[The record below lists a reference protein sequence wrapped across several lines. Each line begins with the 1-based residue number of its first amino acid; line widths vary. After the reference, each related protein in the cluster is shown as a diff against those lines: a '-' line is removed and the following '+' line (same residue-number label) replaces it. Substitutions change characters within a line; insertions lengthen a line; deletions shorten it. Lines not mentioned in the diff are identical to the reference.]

1 MGDERTRRTII
12 HPTDGRTLG
21 CTEHFGHAAIAS
33 ETRPPLHRRL
43 DPRPA
48 GREAGRFGRR
58 CAVPEAEDVM
68 TTMDLE
74 ILTPTERDE
83 IAGFGVSL
91 ARKLAARF
99 DVDLHLAV
107 DLVAN
112 GCPPELAARILL

>member
-1 MGDERTRRTII
+1 
-12 HPTDGRTLG
+12 
-21 CTEHFGHAAIAS
+21 
-33 ETRPPLHRRL
+33 
-43 DPRPA
+43 
-48 GREAGRFGRR
+48 
-58 CAVPEAEDVM
+58 M

-83 IAGFGVSL
+83 IERWRAGELERAGFGVSL